1 MPQLARNSAGKAMTD
16 IRTARIGTNGI
27 SLHVA
32 QAGRTVDPLL
42 VLLHGF
48 PEYWE
53 TWRDYMTTFAA
64 AGFHVVVP
72 DQRGYN
78 LSDKPS
84 EIQAYDLDRLAADVV
99 GLADHFEC
107 RRFTVVG
114 HDWGGAVGWWIA
126 TLQPDRL
133 ERLIVM
139 NAPHPSVWRKAMRT
153 NPEQRRRSRYVAL
166 FRLPWLPELL
176 LRRNRFAA
184 LVRGL
189 EERAIDDGL
198 THVELERYRAAWAAP
213 GALTAMIN
221 WYRAF
226 MRKDFGLSSGLR
238 IKQPVLLIWGEQD
251 PYGVRELAEDS
262 LRLCDNGRSIYLPS
276 ASHWVHHDE
285 RRRCR
290 EAVLDFTRRPRQE
303 RRSL

>member
-1 MPQLARNSAGKAMTD
+1 MTD

-32 QAGRTVDPLL
+32 QAGRVGNPLL
-42 VLLHGF
+42 LLLHGF

-84 EIQAYDLDRLAADVV
+84 GSEAYDLDRLGADVV
-99 GLADHFEC
+99 GLADYFEC

-114 HDWGGAVGWWIA
+114 HDWGGTVGWWIA
-126 TLQPDRL
+126 TFQPERL
-133 ERLIVM
+133 ERLVVM
-139 NAPHPSVWRKAMRT
+139 NAPHPSVWREGMRS
-153 NPEQRRRSRYVAL
+153 NPAQRRRSRYVAL
-166 FRLPWLPELL
+166 LRLPSLPELL
-176 LRRNRFAA
+176 LRRNCFAA
-184 LVRGL
+184 LVSGL
-189 EERAIDDGL
+189 EERATDDGL
-198 THVELERYRAAWAAP
+198 TQAELDRYRAAWAAP

-226 MRKDFGLSSGLR
+226 MRRDLRLSSGLR
-238 IKQPVLLIWGEQD
+238 IKLPVLLIWGEQD

-262 LRLCDNGRSIYLPS
+262 LRLCDNGRSIFLPS

-285 RRRCR
+285 PSRCR
-290 EAVLDFTRRPRQE
+290 EAVLDFMLRLPQQ
-303 RRSL
+303 RRSF